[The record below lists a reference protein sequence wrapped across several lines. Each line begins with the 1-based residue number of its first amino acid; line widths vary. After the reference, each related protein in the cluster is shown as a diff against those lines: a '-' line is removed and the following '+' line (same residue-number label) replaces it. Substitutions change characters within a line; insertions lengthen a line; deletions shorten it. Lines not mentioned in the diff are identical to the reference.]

1 MLAVPTNANELL
13 LQTEQFVQPTKMKV
27 TADSIV
33 QIDMDTPEKIQC
45 QLYENGFDENSDFPQ
60 PGRICFAAHCCD
72 NSYAYTGGYNQQI
85 ASTISYD
92 FEFDQA
98 VKYKLIA
105 VQLQRVRIDALG
117 RMSAKLD

>member
-1 MLAVPTNANELL
+1 MR
-13 LQTEQFVQPTKMKV
+13 PTKLKV

-33 QIDMDTPEKIQC
+33 QKDLDSKEKIAIE
-45 QLYENGFDENSDFPQ
+45 LYENGFDENSLFPQ
-60 PGRICFAAHCCD
+60 PARLCFASHCCD

-85 ASTISYD
+85 ASTIQYD
-92 FEFDQA
+92 FTFDEA